1 MSQRVKD
8 KDLEARSA
16 CEQLEKTKDLLACC
30 ETQLVTAQTELGDCQ
45 QVPKVESLMCKEC
58 GI

>member
-8 KDLEARSA
+8 KDLESRSA
-16 CEQLEKTKDLLACC
+16 FEQLEKTKDLLACC

-45 QVPKVESLMCKEC
+45 QVPKVES
-58 GI
+58 GNSHV